1 MVVLQDFVSGATRV
15 AVAGDWH
22 GDVVPVRRIL
32 SKVARQGAQVVLHVG
47 DFGYFPGRVEYW
59 AFIAE
64 VNARAELHDYVVVFV
79 EGNHEQF
86 NRTVGSGVGA
96 GVGEVFAREGLNDL
110 RACADGDGFVR
121 VAPRVFWATRGA
133 SLRIG
138 DTGGRRGLSFL
149 GLGGAGSINREH
161 MRFRGEWSKSE
172 LVTAEDVEAVKA
184 GVERVGGV
192 VDIMVTHDA
201 PAGAYMPRKHSG
213 APTLGGRGIPVPS
226 EVLRDARQTREH
238 IADAVAVAKPM
249 CLFHGHWHSWNQEAQ
264 VPIRDTIVPMVTSLA
279 EEHGTNNL
287 LFTDTTLWN
296 TTDSELRKRLYSNRL
311 WFP

>member
-1 MVVLQDFVSGATRV
+1 MVVLREFCSAASRV

-47 DFGYFPGRVEYW
+47 DFGYFPNRADYW

-86 NRTVGSGVGA
+86 NRTVGSGAGA
-96 GVGEVFAREGLNDL
+96 GVGEVFAREGLDDL
-110 RACADGDGFVR
+110 RACADEDGFVR

-138 DTGGRRGLSFL
+138 DAGGRRGVSFL

-172 LVTAEDVEAVKA
+172 LVTSEDVEAVKA

-192 VDIMVTHDA
+192 VDVMVTHDA

-213 APTLGGRGIPVPS
+213 APTVGGRGIPVPA
-226 EVLRDARQTREH
+226 EVWKDARQTREH
-238 IADAVAVAKPM
+238 IADAVEAAKPM

-287 LFTDTTLWN
+287 LFTDTNLWD
-296 TTDSELRKRLYSNRL
+296 TTDSELRKRLHSNRL
-311 WFP
+311 WFY

>member
-1 MVVLQDFVSGATRV
+1 MVVLQDFMSGATRV

-47 DFGYFPGRVEYW
+47 DFGYCPGRVEYW

-86 NRTVGSGVGA
+86 NRMVSAGA
-96 GVGEVFAREGLNDL
+96 GAGAVFAREGLDDL

-138 DTGGRRGLSFL
+138 DAGGQRGVSFL

-213 APTLGGRGIPVPS
+213 APTLGGRGIPVPA
-226 EVLRDARQTREH
+226 EVWRDARQTREH
-238 IADAVAVAKPM
+238 IADAVAEAKPM
-249 CLFHGHWHSWNQEAQ
+249 CLFHGHWHSWNQEVQ

-287 LFTDTTLWN
+287 LFTDTNLWD

-311 WFP
+311 WFY

>member
-1 MVVLQDFVSGATRV
+1 MVVLREFCSAASRV

-22 GDVVPVRRIL
+22 GDIVPVRRVL

-47 DFGYFPGRVEYW
+47 DFGYFPNRAEYW

-86 NRTVGSGVGA
+86 NRTVSAAAGA
-96 GVGEVFAREGLNDL
+96 GVGEVFAREGLDDL
-110 RACADGDGFVR
+110 RASADGDGFVR

-133 SLRIG
+133 SLRVG
-138 DTGGRRGLSFL
+138 DAGGQRGVSFL

-192 VDIMVTHDA
+192 VDVMVTHDA

-213 APTLGGRGIPVPS
+213 APTLGGRGIPVPA

-238 IADAVAVAKPM
+238 VADAVEAAKPM
-249 CLFHGHWHSWNQEAQ
+249 CLFHGHWHSWNQEMQ
-264 VPIRDTIVPMVTSLA
+264 VPIHNITVPMVTSLA

-287 LFTDTTLWN
+287 LFTDTTLWD

>member
-22 GDVVPVRRIL
+22 GDIVPVRRVL

-47 DFGYFPGRVEYW
+47 DFGYFPNRVEYW

-86 NRTVGSGVGA
+86 NRTVSAAAGA
-96 GVGEVFAREGLNDL
+96 GVGEVFAREGLDDL
-110 RACADGDGFVR
+110 RASADGDGFVR

-138 DTGGRRGLSFL
+138 DAGGRRGLSFL

-172 LVTAEDVEAVKA
+172 LVKAEDVELVKA

-192 VDIMVTHDA
+192 VDVMVTHDA

-213 APTLGGRGIPVPS
+213 APTVGERGISVPA
-226 EVLRDARQTREH
+226 EVWKDARQTREH
-238 IADAVAVAKPM
+238 IADAVAAAKPM

-287 LFTDTTLWN
+287 LFTDTTLWD
-296 TTDSELRKRLYSNRL
+296 TTDSELRKRLHSNRL
-311 WFP
+311 WFY

>member
-1 MVVLQDFVSGATRV
+1 MVVLREFCSAATRV

-22 GDVVPVRRIL
+22 GDIVPVRKIL
-32 SKVARQGAQVVLHVG
+32 SKVARHGAQVVLHVG
-47 DFGYFPGRVEYW
+47 DFGYFPNRVEYW

-86 NRTVGSGVGA
+86 NRTVSAAAGA
-96 GVGEVFAREGLNDL
+96 GVGEVFAREGLDDL
-110 RACADGDGFVR
+110 RALADGDGFVR

-133 SLRIG
+133 SLRVG
-138 DTGGRRGLSFL
+138 DAGGQRGVSFL

-192 VDIMVTHDA
+192 VDVMVTHDA

-213 APTLGGRGIPVPS
+213 APTLGGKGIPVPA
-226 EVLRDARQTREH
+226 EVWRDARQTREH

-287 LFTDTTLWN
+287 LFTDTTLWD
-296 TTDSELRKRLYSNRL
+296 TTDSELRKRLHSNRL

>member
-1 MVVLQDFVSGATRV
+1 MVVLREFCSAATRV

-22 GDVVPVRRIL
+22 GDIVPVRRVL

-47 DFGYFPGRVEYW
+47 DFGYFPNRADYW

-86 NRTVGSGVGA
+86 NRTVGVGAGA
-96 GVGEVFAREGLNDL
+96 GVGEVFAREGLDDL
-110 RACADGDGFVR
+110 RSLADEDGFVR

-133 SLRIG
+133 SLRVG
-138 DTGGRRGLSFL
+138 DAGGRRGLSFL

-184 GVERVGGV
+184 GLERIGGV
-192 VDIMVTHDA
+192 VDVMVTHDA

-213 APTLGGRGIPVPS
+213 APTVGGRGIPVPA
-226 EVLRDARQTREH
+226 EVWRDARQTREH
-238 IADAVAVAKPM
+238 IADAVAAAKPM

-287 LFTDTTLWN
+287 LFTDTTLWD
-296 TTDSELRKRLYSNRL
+296 TTNSELRKRLHSNRL

>member
-1 MVVLQDFVSGATRV
+1 MVVLREFCSAATRV

-22 GDVVPVRRIL
+22 GDIVPVRRVL

-64 VNARAELHDYVVVFV
+64 VNARAELHGYVVVFV

-96 GVGEVFAREGLNDL
+96 GVGEVFAREGLDDL
-110 RACADGDGFVR
+110 RALADGDGFVR

-133 SLRIG
+133 SLRVG
-138 DTGGRRGLSFL
+138 DAGGRRGVSFL

-172 LVTAEDVEAVKA
+172 LVTVEDVEAVKA

-192 VDIMVTHDA
+192 VDVMVTHDA

-213 APTLGGRGIPVPS
+213 APTVGGRGIPVPA
-226 EVLRDARQTREH
+226 EVWKDARQTREH
-238 IADAVAVAKPM
+238 IADAVAAAKPM
-249 CLFHGHWHSWNQEAQ
+249 CLFHGHWHSWNQEMQ

-287 LFTDTTLWN
+287 LFTDTTLWD
-296 TTDSELRKRLYSNRL
+296 TTDSELKKRLYSNRL
-311 WFP
+311 WFY

>member
-1 MVVLQDFVSGATRV
+1 MVVLREFCSAAARV

-22 GDVVPVRRIL
+22 GDIVPVRRVL

-47 DFGYFPGRVEYW
+47 DFGYFPNRVEYW

-86 NRTVGSGVGA
+86 NRTVSAAAGA
-96 GVGEVFAREGLNDL
+96 GVGEVFAREGLDDL
-110 RACADGDGFVR
+110 RASADGDGFVR

-133 SLRIG
+133 SLRVG
-138 DTGGRRGLSFL
+138 DAGGRRGLSFL

-172 LVTAEDVEAVKA
+172 LVKAEDVELVKA

-192 VDIMVTHDA
+192 VDVMVTHDA

-213 APTLGGRGIPVPS
+213 APTVGERGISVPA
-226 EVLRDARQTREH
+226 EVWKDARQTREH
-238 IADAVAVAKPM
+238 IADAVAAAKPM

-279 EEHGTNNL
+279 EAHGTNNL
-287 LFTDTTLWN
+287 LFTDTTLWD
-296 TTDSELRKRLYSNRL
+296 TTDSELRKRLHSNRL

>member
-1 MVVLQDFVSGATRV
+1 
-15 AVAGDWH
+15 
-22 GDVVPVRRIL
+22 
-32 SKVARQGAQVVLHVG
+32 
-47 DFGYFPGRVEYW
+47 
-59 AFIAE
+59 
-64 VNARAELHDYVVVFV
+64 
-79 EGNHEQF
+79 
-86 NRTVGSGVGA
+86 
-96 GVGEVFAREGLNDL
+96 
-110 RACADGDGFVR
+110 
-121 VAPRVFWATRGA
+121 
-133 SLRIG
+133 
-138 DTGGRRGLSFL
+138 
-149 GLGGAGSINREH
+149 

-213 APTLGGRGIPVPS
+213 APTVGGRGIPVPT

-296 TTDSELRKRLYSNRL
+296 TTDSELRKRLHSNRL

>member
-1 MVVLQDFVSGATRV
+1 MVVLREFCSAASRV

-22 GDVVPVRRIL
+22 GDVVPVRRVL

-47 DFGYFPGRVEYW
+47 DFGYFPNRVEYW

-96 GVGEVFAREGLNDL
+96 GVGEVFAREGLDDL
-110 RACADGDGFVR
+110 RALADEDGFVR

-138 DTGGRRGLSFL
+138 GAGGRRGVSFL

-172 LVTAEDVEAVKA
+172 LVKAEDVELVKA

-192 VDIMVTHDA
+192 VDVMVTHDA

-213 APTLGGRGIPVPS
+213 APTVGGRGISVPA
-226 EVLRDARQTREH
+226 EVWRDARQTREH
-238 IADAVAVAKPM
+238 IADAVAEAKPM
-249 CLFHGHWHSWNQEAQ
+249 CLFHGHWHSWNQEMQ
-264 VPIRDTIVPMVTSLA
+264 VPIRDITVPMVTSLA

-287 LFTDTTLWN
+287 LFTDTNLWD
-296 TTDSELRKRLYSNRL
+296 TTDSELRKRLHSNRL

>member
-1 MVVLQDFVSGATRV
+1 MVVLREFCSAASRV

-47 DFGYFPGRVEYW
+47 DFGYFPNRADYW

-86 NRTVGSGVGA
+86 NRTVGAGAGA
-96 GVGEVFAREGLNDL
+96 GVGEVFAREGLDDL
-110 RACADGDGFVR
+110 RACADEDGFVR

-138 DTGGRRGLSFL
+138 DAGGRRGVSFL

-226 EVLRDARQTREH
+226 EVWRDARQTREH
-238 IADAVAVAKPM
+238 IADAVAEAKPM
-249 CLFHGHWHSWNQEAQ
+249 CLFHGHWHSWNQEVQ

-287 LFTDTTLWN
+287 LFTDTNLWD

-311 WFP
+311 WFY